1 MLAHD
6 KRLKFR
12 AILAGQRCV
21 TAGSVWDPISARIA
35 DRLGVDIGLMGGSLG
50 SYAVLGA
57 PDLIVL
63 TLTEFADQARRA
75 CRASKV
81 SLLVDADHGYGNALN
96 VIRTVEEL
104 EAAGVA
110 ALTIEDTLLPR
121 AFGAGEKPQLIPI
134 AEGVGKMKA
143 ALAARGDPA
152 LVVVGRT
159 SASSITDVD
168 DAIARLTAYKAAGV
182 DALMVPGVKS
192 RAELEKI
199 AGAVD
204 LPLIV
209 GGAGPD
215 LADLAY
221 LARHRARVWSAGHQ
235 AFAASVKSIH
245 DTMKAAQEGAQL
257 PQVADKDL
265 MDWVTRAGEFSA
277 NAKNYLG

>member
-1 MLAHD
+1 MQAHD
-6 KRLKFR
+6 KRVKFR

-35 DRLGVDIGLMGGSLG
+35 DRLGVDVGLMGGSLG

-96 VIRTVEEL
+96 VVRTVEEL

-121 AFGAGEKPQLIPI
+121 AFGAGEKPQLVPL

-143 ALAARGDPA
+143 ALAARSDPA
-152 LVVVGRT
+152 LAIVGRT
-159 SASSITDVD
+159 SASSISNVD
-168 DAIARLTAYKAAGV
+168 DAIARLSAYKAAGV
-182 DALMVPGVKS
+182 DALMVPGIKS

-209 GGAGPD
+209 GGSAPD
-215 LADLAY
+215 LADPAY
-221 LARHRARVWSAGHQ
+221 LASNRVRVWSAGHQ
-235 AFAASVKSIH
+235 AFAASVKAIH
-245 DTMKAAQEGAQL
+245 DTMKAAQEGAKL
-257 PQVADKDL
+257 PGVADKDL

-277 NAKNYLG
+277 HARNFLG